1 MGDQQINALSA
12 QNKTEFL
19 RRLMSDIDAL
29 DYMVQNGLIE
39 KGVTR
44 IGAEQEFC
52 LVHNN
57 LRPAMVGPEV
67 LNSLDEPQFTSEL
80 ARWNLEINLDPQD
93 AGPGCFDRMS
103 QQLDNLLAIGN
114 RGAQAFN
121 SHILLTGILPT
132 IRKSELRFDCM
143 TPNPRY
149 RVLDESLK
157 ELRGEDF
164 LLQLEGV
171 DEINTKHDSILFEAC
186 NTSFQVH
193 LQVDPDEFAD
203 RYNWAQVLAGPV
215 LAASV
220 NSPLLLGKE
229 LWCESRIGL
238 FRQSIE
244 TRRIGNYIRDGQPRV
259 AFGNFWL
266 KSSVVEIFKNDVT
279 YYKLIVG
286 ADLDEEDPME
296 LVKQGKAPRLQAMNL
311 HNGTL
316 YKWNR
321 ACYGVGNGIAH
332 LRIENR
338 YIPAGPTPH
347 DEMANAVFWIGLMYA
362 MPDEY
367 RSAWDKHFRF
377 QEVRANFLKAAR
389 NGLANEMRWCG
400 KPTSARNLILDQLL
414 PMAASGLDSLNIPG
428 DEYQPWLDTIRKRV
442 SVNQTGA
449 RWMIDSL
456 RKLREKNTLD
466 ESILM
471 ISEHIKEHCLS
482 NVPVHE
488 WKVPG
493 QTSLVSIPERYD
505 RVDSIM
511 STHLITVSEDD
522 LIDFAAT
529 VMKWNDC
536 RHLPVESAVGE
547 LCGIITAKDIER
559 FLGVE
564 LLDRP
569 DDETSEAL
577 VKDCMTSNVIS
588 VKPETSIEQAE
599 TLMLKNGIGVM
610 PIVQDHRTVGVITAY
625 DIRELRKK
633 IQTQ

>member
-1 MGDQQINALSA
+1 MGDQQINALSV

-19 RRLMSDIDAL
+19 RRLMSDIEAL
-29 DYMVQNGLIE
+29 DHMVENGMIE
-39 KGVTR
+39 KGITR
-44 IGAEQEFC
+44 VGAEQEFC
-52 LVHNN
+52 LVQNN

-67 LNSLDEPQFTSEL
+67 LASLEEPQFTSEL

-93 AGPGCFDRMS
+93 AGPGCFQRMS
-103 QQLDNLLAIGN
+103 NQLDELLAIGS
-114 RGAQAFN
+114 RGAQALD

-132 IRKSELRFDCM
+132 IRKSELRFECM

-149 RVLDESLK
+149 RVLDGSLK

-193 LQVDPDEFAD
+193 LQIDPDEFAD

-215 LAASV
+215 LAACV

-244 TRRIGNYIRDGQPRV
+244 TRRTGNYIRDGQPRV
-259 AFGNFWL
+259 AFGNDWL
-266 KSSVVEIFKNDVT
+266 KSSAVEIFKNDIT

-286 ADLDEEDPME
+286 AELDEEDSME
-296 LVKQGKAPRLQAMNL
+296 LVKQGNAPRLQAMNL

-321 ACYGVGNGIAH
+321 ACYGVGNGIPH

-347 DEMANAVFWIGLMYA
+347 DEMANTVFWIGLMYA
-362 MPDEY
+362 MPDDC
-367 RSAWDKHFRF
+367 RGSWDKHFRF

-389 NGLANEMRWCG
+389 NGLSNELRWYG
-400 KPTSARNLILDQLL
+400 RPMGARKLILDHLL
-414 PMAASGLDSLNIPG
+414 PLAAQGLDCLNVPSE
-428 DEYQPWLDTIRKRV
+428 EYEPWLDTIRQRIT
-442 SVNQTGA
+442 VNQTGA
-449 RWMIDSL
+449 RWAIESL
-456 RKLREKNTLD
+456 RRLRERNTLD

-471 ISEHIKEHCLS
+471 ITDYMKNHCLS
-482 NVPVHE
+482 KTPGHE
-488 WKVPG
+488 WEIPG
-493 QTSLVSIPERYD
+493 QKTLVSIPERYE

-511 STHLITVSEDD
+511 STQLITVSEDD
-522 LIDFAAT
+522 LVDFAAT

-536 RHLPVESAVGE
+536 HHIPVESAIGE
-547 LCGIITAKDIER
+547 LCGIITANDIST

-564 LLDRP
+564 LGDSP
-569 DDETSEAL
+569 IENPSNAL

-599 TLMLKNGIGVM
+599 SIMLKNGIGVM
-610 PIVQDHRTVGVITAY
+610 PIVQDHRAVGVITAY